1 MAFWNIKRQLFIRS
15 TTISEDAEENKKK
28 KEVQEQKSAIVADC
42 GEDA

>member
-1 MAFWNIKRQLFIRS
+1 MEFWNIKRQLFIRS
-15 TTISEDAEENKKK
+15 STISEDAKENKK